1 MDCSC
6 GCLVLP
12 QVQPVRHTRTAS
24 AVYIHGVLVPC
35 AAMACG
41 PCAATELA
49 ATGLQAAAWQGASG
63 VTCVSGH
70 TLTTLLLLAA
80 AAPCSFLL
88 LVLALLCCTICPL
101 QRSIA
106 LPDVHS
112 GYGFAIGNVA
122 AFDMNNPEVGN
133 GAWSPLEQY
142 DCNGSSIWLCRGCAV
157 GVGMPMLMQQRLIS
171 AMPCLSSSVALF

>member
-1 MDCSC
+1 
-6 GCLVLP
+6 
-12 QVQPVRHTRTAS
+12 
-24 AVYIHGVLVPC
+24 
-35 AAMACG
+35 
-41 PCAATELA
+41 
-49 ATGLQAAAWQGASG
+49 
-63 VTCVSGH
+63 
-70 TLTTLLLLAA
+70 LLLLAA

-122 AFDMNNPEVGN
+122 AFDMNNPEVRN

-157 GVGMPMLMQQRLIS
+157 GVGNAHVDAAAPDICHALPLIICCLVLTCARTGWIAS
-171 AMPCLSSSVALF
+171 KPSTVAMRTTCPPTLLLLCCCPPGCGVSWWCWV